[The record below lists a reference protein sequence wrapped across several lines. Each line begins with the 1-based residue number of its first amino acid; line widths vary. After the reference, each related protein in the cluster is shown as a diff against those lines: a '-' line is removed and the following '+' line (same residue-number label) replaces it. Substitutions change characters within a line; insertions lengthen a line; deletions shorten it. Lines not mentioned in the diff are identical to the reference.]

1 MLADVSTARWRI
13 RCHHF
18 RQATGAYSML
28 KHIIFDVN
36 ETLLDLAALDAFFE
50 GLFDDSRVRTEWFL
64 TLQEC
69 WMTNTITGQYQ
80 AFGDLAQGA
89 LRMVAARHKVDVG
102 DDQCQ
107 ALAAGIKSLPAHK
120 DVHQA
125 LQLLKDYGFVLIAL
139 SNGALEA
146 LQQQLEFAGLT
157 DCFEHIMAGSEI
169 SQFKPAAATYQMVAQ
184 RLGIATD
191 QMIMV
196 AAHAWDIAGAAQ
208 AGCRTAFVERPG
220 KVLNPLGTQPDLIGK
235 DVQDVAMKLCADPF

>member
-1 MLADVSTARWRI
+1 
-13 RCHHF
+13 
-18 RQATGAYSML
+18 ML

-36 ETLLDLAALDAFFE
+36 ETLLDLAALDAFFA
-50 GLFDDSRVRTEWFL
+50 GLFGDSRLRTEWFL

-89 LRMVAARHKVDVG
+89 LRMVAARHQVEVG
-102 DDQCQ
+102 DDQCK

-125 LQLLKDYGFVLIAL
+125 LQLLNDNGFVLIAL

-220 KVLNPLGTQPDLIGK
+220 KVLNPIGTQPDVIGK
-235 DVQDVAMKLCADPF
+235 DVQDVAIKLCAGKF